1 MTMFN
6 VYCVSFVVDFVA
18 TVSIVVYVYNTTV
31 FKVKY
36 SYVYS
41 LLSRGVVCVVDDAV
55 AAVVLPAILKH
66 LNKTYIPYI
75 ETIGV
80 CYTVEL
86 FGVTMVFTVL
96 MLLLL
101 LLLVLLN
108 YIFLLNSFMYFTNS
122 FSVLSI
128 ASDVCFIVMSCV
140 LLFCCFVCI
149 CYCCC

>member
-1 MTMFN
+1 MFYLYG
-6 VYCVSFVVDFVA
+6 VCFVVDFA
-18 TVSIVVYVYNTTV
+18 ASVSIVVHVYNTTA

-41 LLSRGVVCVVDDAV
+41 LLSRGVVCVVDVVV
-55 AAVVLPAILKH
+55 AAVFLPAIIKH

-75 ETIGV
+75 ENIGV

-108 YIFLLNSFMYFTNS
+108 YISLLNSFMYFTNS
-122 FSVLSI
+122 SI
-128 ASDVCFIVMSCV
+128 IF
-140 LLFCCFVCI
+140 F
-149 CYCCC
+149 

>member
-41 LLSRGVVCVVDDAV
+41 LLSRDVVCVV
-55 AAVVLPAILKH
+55 AAVVLPAIIKH

-80 CYTVEL
+80 CYTVEI

-101 LLLVLLN
+101 LLVVLLN
-108 YIFLLNSFMYFTNS
+108 YISLLNSLMFFTNS
-122 FSVLSI
+122 SI
-128 ASDVCFIVMSCV
+128 IF
-140 LLFCCFVCI
+140 F
-149 CYCCC
+149 